1 MTLEQKKERYLIIK
15 AAQKKVNEEKALR
28 YAQLKEK
35 WSDKLWALWIGR
47 ALQKFQRM
55 TAL

>member
-35 WSDKLWALWIGR
+35 WSDKL
-47 ALQKFQRM
+47 
-55 TAL
+55 